1 MHDKPFNLSQPK
13 KSRSILR
20 GCLIFFMVIFLVLI
34 AIWVSLV
41 GAASYLN
48 VGDRV
53 KPVDAIVVLSGD
65 EGDRVLEA
73 VKWYNQSYGKYFV
86 ITKTHTEDIGE
97 GRTYSETLMRIAME
111 EGVPADS
118 MLFTE
123 GEASS
128 TLEEARAIKLLAQQ
142 RNIESILVITAPYH
156 TRRTMIIFDREF
168 SDTKINVLVHPVE
181 ESWYRLLTWYL
192 SSDGWRQ
199 TLAEYA
205 SLFLIWFDR

>member
-1 MHDKPFNLSQPK
+1 MNDQTFNSSPPS
-13 KSRSILR
+13 KSRSFLH
-20 GCLIFFMVIFLVLI
+20 GCLIFFLVILLILV
-34 AIWVSLV
+34 AIWFSMV

-65 EGDRVLEA
+65 EGDRILEA
-73 VKWYNQSYGKYFV
+73 VKWYKQSYGKYFV

-97 GRTYSETLMRIAME
+97 GRTYSEMLMRIAME
-111 EGVPADS
+111 GGVPADS

-128 TLEEARAIKLLAQQ
+128 TLEEARAIKILAQK
-142 RNIESILVITAPYH
+142 RNIKSILVITAPYH
-156 TRRTMIIFDREF
+156 TRRTMIIFDHEF
-168 SDTKINVLVHPVE
+168 FDTDIKVLVHPVE
-181 ESWYRLLTWYL
+181 DSWYRPLTWYL
-192 SSDGWRQ
+192 SSEGWRQ

-205 SLFLIWFDR
+205 SLFLIWFGR

>member
-1 MHDKPFNLSQPK
+1 MNDQSFIASPPS
-13 KSRSILR
+13 KSRSLWI
-20 GCLIFFMVIFLVLI
+20 GCLIFFLVTILI
-34 AIWVSLV
+34 LIVIWVSLV

-65 EGDRVLEA
+65 EGDRILEA
-73 VKWYNQSYGKYFV
+73 VKWYKQSYGKYFV

-97 GRTYSETLMRIAME
+97 GRTYSEMLMRIAME
-111 EGVPADS
+111 GGVPADS
-118 MLFTE
+118 MLFTA

-128 TLEEARAIKLLAQQ
+128 TVEEARAIKLLAQQ

-156 TRRTMIIFDREF
+156 TRRTMIIFNREF
-168 SDTKINVLVHPVE
+168 SDTDIKVLVHPVE
-181 ESWYRLLTWYL
+181 DSWYRPLTWYL
-192 SSDGWRQ
+192 SSEGWRQ
-199 TLAEYA
+199 TLTEYA